1 MGPVRTKTG
10 VFCAE
15 MHKKG
20 AVRTKIAVFCSEEP
34 QKAEGQNKR
43 GVICAEEQGGRPPQP
58 EFTASGCY

>member
-1 MGPVRTKTG
+1 M
-10 VFCAE
+10 
-15 MHKKG
+15 G